1 MIIYLAIVA
10 IQVALIIDVIRHGAN
25 RIWVMALMF
34 LPVASTIAYV
44 IVEVLPRMKYNR
56 HVRLAQA
63 QIIEKLDPER
73 ELRAAREALDVAQ
86 TAANRI
92 RLADA
97 LVAKGR
103 YTEALPLYRD
113 AIGAAK
119 PDYRTGEKLARCQY
133 LADRNE
139 EALATLDAMLPPT
152 APSDADRIALLRARI
167 LEDLSRDEEAE
178 TIYADL
184 VDRYPGDEVRC
195 RYAGLLL
202 KRGKRAEARR
212 LLTEVEHRL
221 KRMTR
226 HQRASDGPMYD
237 WAMSKLAELRAQSG
251 SGPLSASSSPAR

>member
-1 MIIYLAIVA
+1 MIVYLAIVA
-10 IQVALIIDVIRHGAN
+10 VQVALIIDVLRHGSN
-25 RIWVMALMF
+25 RFWIMALMF

-44 IVEVLPRMKYNR
+44 IVEVMPRMKYNR
-56 HVRLAQA
+56 HVRHAQA
-63 QIIEKLDPER
+63 QIIDKIDPDR
-73 ELRAAREALDVAQ
+73 ELRSARDALDVAQ
-86 TAANRI
+86 TSANRI

-113 AIGAAK
+113 AIGTGRA
-119 PDYRTGEKLARCQY
+119 DYRSGEKLARCQY

-139 EALATLDAMLPPT
+139 DALATLDAMVPPS
-152 APSDADRIALLRARI
+152 APSDLDRIALLRARI
-167 LEDLSRDEEAE
+167 LEDLDRGPEAE
-178 TIYADL
+178 VIYADL

-221 KRMTR
+221 KRMDR
-226 HQRASDGPMYD
+226 HARAAHGPMYD
-237 WAMSKLAELRAQSG
+237 WAMSKLAELRA
-251 SGPLSASSSPAR
+251 